1 MGIIG
6 CEWGGGCEWEVV
18 VGVAGAVLRLEERL
32 LPAQWQVLE
41 DGGKDMARSFG
52 LGEPVLHPTT
62 KRNICFLINKNK
74 I

>member
-32 LPAQWQVLE
+32 LPARWQFLE
-41 DGGKDMARSFG
+41 DEGGKFFWQLFYGEILLPRTNGRGASF
-52 LGEPVLHPTT
+52 
-62 KRNICFLINKNK
+62 K
-74 I
+74 IYVAS